1 MSSRTQ
7 KSVRNI
13 IFSIGYQLVTL
24 LSNFVIKTI
33 LIKNLGIQYTG
44 VSALFTDILT
54 VLSVAELGFGTA
66 VSYALY
72 RPLYEKDD
80 IQIAKIM
87 RLYQKIYRVVFSV
100 VIAGE
105 SSV

>member
-33 LIKNLGIQYTG
+33 LIKNLGIQ
-44 VSALFTDILT
+44 
-54 VLSVAELGFGTA
+54 
-66 VSYALY
+66 
-72 RPLYEKDD
+72 
-80 IQIAKIM
+80 
-87 RLYQKIYRVVFSV
+87 
-100 VIAGE
+100 
-105 SSV
+105 

>member
-1 MSSRTQ
+1 MTFWYTYIFPLMMSGIIRKIKIKKHTKKFKIMKGDTPKMSSRTQ

-13 IFSIGYQLVTL
+13 IFSIGYQFVTL

-54 VLSVAELGFGTA
+54 V
-66 VSYALY
+66 
-72 RPLYEKDD
+72 
-80 IQIAKIM
+80 
-87 RLYQKIYRVVFSV
+87 
-100 VIAGE
+100 
-105 SSV
+105 

>member
-1 MSSRTQ
+1 MSSITQ

-54 VLSVAELGFGTA
+54 VLSEIGRAHV
-66 VSYALY
+66 
-72 RPLYEKDD
+72 
-80 IQIAKIM
+80 
-87 RLYQKIYRVVFSV
+87 
-100 VIAGE
+100 
-105 SSV
+105 